1 MATQKRKADET
12 RTRPLTLDALR
23 EYGELDDFSAP
34 GSFDPEGEWKNVYRI
49 WLVSRRSNGFLII
62 ERTPASDSSPVTL
75 YVETCVLQAAKVIHR
90 TRAKLECANDSLS
103 TPQSWDV
110 KSEIL
115 DPDFQRIEVADSW
128 ETGRVKDGKLFV
140 NIDQEGLGM
149 GSSSSLTRHHKLPE
163 SYTSNWSLFDAVQ
176 RLPGEDMTPLEFDL
190 FEDSDLV
197 KSKQK
202 LSYWKST
209 DLNIGDNVLQLTGYQ
224 QIGQGI
230 LPYQYWVDEHHR
242 LLFVISGIRAYIF
255 DPDAQKDFEQR
266 MQSLLR
272 RKQ

>member
-1 MATQKRKADET
+1 MATQERKLDET
-12 RTRPLTLDALR
+12 RTQPLTLDALR
-23 EYGELDDFSAP
+23 EYRELDDFSAP

-49 WLVSRRSNGFLII
+49 WLVTRRNNGFLSV

-115 DPDFQRIEVADSW
+115 DPDFQWIEVADSW
-128 ETGRVKDGKLFV
+128 ETGRIKDGKLIV
-140 NIDQEGLGM
+140 NAVLGGLG
-149 GSSSSLTRHHKLPE
+149 GGGTRERHHRLPE

-190 FEDSDLV
+190 FEDSDLA

-202 LSYWKST
+202 LSYWKSIAL
-209 DLNIGDNVLQLTGYQ
+209 DIGDNVLKLTGYQ

-266 MQSLLR
+266 MQSLSR
-272 RKQ
+272 RNQ

>member
-1 MATQKRKADET
+1 MATQKRKLDET
-12 RTRPLTLDALR
+12 RTQPLTLDALR
-23 EYGELDDFSAP
+23 EYGELDDFSPP

-49 WLVSRRSNGFLII
+49 WLVTRRSNGFLSI

-75 YVETCVLQAAKVIHR
+75 NVETCVLQAAKVIHR
-90 TRAKLECANDSLS
+90 TRAKLQCADDSLS

-128 ETGRVKDGKLFV
+128 ETGRIKDGKLFV
-140 NIDQEGLGM
+140 NIDQEGLGGG
-149 GSSSSLTRHHKLPE
+149 GSLARHHKLPE

-176 RLPGEDMTPLEFDL
+176 RLPGEGMMPMEFDL
-190 FEDSDLV
+190 LEDSDLL

-202 LSYWKST
+202 LSYWKSA